1 MKVAQNCNIN
11 VFRII
16 VERISSN
23 PSPSLEKIIGPKID
37 RQKFLEI
44 SDFKEMEIRAIKKLK
59 LFNCPNQLLNN
70 ILKIFT

>member
-23 PSPSLEKIIGPKID
+23 PSPSLEQIIGPKID

-44 SDFKEMEIRAIKKLK
+44 SDFKEMEILAIKKLK